1 MYLSPAK
8 TAGGALAGGCINDT
22 NTIKQPNSA
31 GWANSPFPSAF
42 IGDSHCEN
50 NTNNALL
57 LLAI

>member
-1 MYLSPAK
+1 MYLSLVNVRRP
-8 TAGGALAGGCINDT
+8 TVPPPLINDT

-31 GWANSPFPSAF
+31 GWANSPFPSAS